1 MCLRVRVYVRVRVV
15 CANSTAP
22 LTCAQRTHKHARSA
36 APHSITMV
44 TLYLRLPFLDPL
56 FNPLFTTPE

>member
-36 APHSITMV
+36 APHSIVTMV
-44 TLYLRLPFLDPL
+44 TLYLRI
-56 FNPLFTTPE
+56 